1 MFETIEQLDQELLLT
16 INRHNTPFLD
26 QFFYF
31 LSNKWAMI
39 PLYMI
44 LLLIVLRE
52 FKNKTWLIIG
62 VVALLI
68 LASDQF
74 ASGFLKP
81 LVMRYRPC
89 HNLFIGPQLHLVN
102 GECGGQYGFIS
113 SHAANTFAL
122 ATFLGLLLRLKWPK
136 LLACLLL
143 WAALVSYSRIY
154 LGVHYPLDVIGGAM
168 DGIIFGWLFYKL
180 QVYLNDKIFVKVEIK
195 R

>member
-1 MFETIEQLDQELLLT
+1 
-16 INRHNTPFLD
+16 
-26 QFFYF
+26 
-31 LSNKWAMI
+31 MI

-52 FKNKTWLIIG
+52 FKQKTWLILG

-74 ASGFLKP
+74 ASGFIKP

-89 HNLFIGPQLHLVN
+89 HNLFIGAQLHLVN

-122 ATFLGLLLRLKWPK
+122 ATFLGLLLRVKWPK
-136 LLACLLL
+136 LLACLLC
-143 WAALVSYSRIY
+143 WATLVSYSRIY
-154 LGVHYPLDVIGGAM
+154 LGVHYPLDVIGGM
-168 DGIIFGWLFYKL
+168 IDGVFFGWFFYKIHN
-180 QVYLNDKIFVKVEIK
+180 YLSKKLFLKAEIHK
-195 R
+195 